1 MPTSEA
7 LNPFMPQKQA
17 MAQKQQL
24 LDDLESIINKITTET
39 LLAQPGR
46 DEGMIPIY
54 SLLTELEEQ
63 SETVESLPEA
73 IMAVKGHLDSLL
85 DECKPFEASDITLL
99 KNFETWFDGAIQ
111 QLKADQPVKAFDA
124 KADAQPQQVETSQS
138 GENDAKSEEPSAK
151 PELPEEQMLVINMDE
166 DIELLQEFVT
176 EAMEHLEAIE
186 EHVLTLENQPQNT
199 ESLNAVFRAFHTI
212 KGVAGF
218 LALLPV
224 QSLAH
229 EVESLL
235 DMARNHDIVLNSE
248 TITLILESRDALLKL
263 VQQLASAINAGVEPD
278 TVIPIQEL
286 IFRVKAAMKGESA
299 SPIAGDEPAQESTQE
314 LPQQKTTA
322 ETEAAPT
329 KASPSP
335 ETQETKQEDPKAAKK
350 PTQEIK
356 KVSTKSNALATI
368 RVDSEK
374 VSNLMDMVGEL
385 VIVESQL
392 SESVSALNSNDNN
405 LQRNIAQ
412 LTRITKDL
420 QHTSMALRLV
430 PIKPTFQKVSRMVRD
445 IARSFNKD
453 VRFSMSGEDTEL
465 DRNVVETIAD
475 PLTHMVRNAIDHG
488 LEPSAED
495 REKAGKPRSGHIT
508 LKAYHMGSNIVIEL
522 SDDGRGINKDRVLA
536 KARERNLIPEDRE
549 ITPEEINQL
558 IFHPGFS
565 TAEKVTDISGRGVGM
580 DVVRK
585 NIEALRGT
593 VVVTSEEGR
602 GSNFKIKLPL
612 TTAIIEGLVIKV
624 GYEKFILP
632 TNSVKVTIRPTKD
645 QLTTITGTS
654 EVVVLRDQTI
664 PLIRLHTQFG
674 IDEAEHDPTKACLVI
689 IDSFGKNY
697 ALLVDELVHKQEVVI
712 KSLGSFMNRIAGVA
726 GGAILGD
733 GTIAL
738 IIDTVSLL
746 GRALGTSDMGDNGMF
761 SAGNSVIDIDEA
773 SA

>member
-1 MPTSEA
+1 
-7 LNPFMPQKQA
+7 
-17 MAQKQQL
+17 MAKMNQL
-24 LDDLESIINKITTET
+24 LEDLESIINKITTET
-39 LLAQPGR
+39 LLAQPGK
-46 DEGMIPIY
+46 DDGMIPIY

-63 SETVESLPEA
+63 SEPVQSLPEA
-73 IMAVKGHLDSLL
+73 IMAVKGHLDTLL
-85 DECKPFEASDITLL
+85 DECKPFETDDITLL
-99 KNFETWFDGAIQ
+99 KRFATWFDDSIQ
-111 QLKADQPVKAFDA
+111 KLKAEQDIKAFDA
-124 KADAQPQQVETSQS
+124 NMASTDEAIEVQEEAAVT
-138 GENDAKSEEPSAK
+138 GSEAAERP
-151 PELPEEQMLVINMDE
+151 PLPEEQMLVINMDE
-166 DIELLQEFVT
+166 DTELLQEFVT

-218 LALLPV
+218 LALLPI
-224 QSLAH
+224 QNLAH
-229 EVESLL
+229 DVESLL
-235 DMARNHDIVLNSE
+235 DMARNHEIILNSE
-248 TITLILESRDALLKL
+248 TITLILESRDALLLL
-263 VQQLASAINAGVEPD
+263 VQQIAKAINEGAEPD
-278 TVIPIQEL
+278 TIIPIQEL
-286 IFRVKAAMKGESA
+286 IFRVKAAMKGESVSNTPTA
-299 SPIAGDEPAQESTQE
+299 KNTAAPNKPAPPVQA
-314 LPQQKTTA
+314 K
-322 ETEAAPT
+322 ETET
-329 KASPSP
+329 LNMDSP
-335 ETQETKQEDPKAAKK
+335 ETDDELTLAAPQIVAAKK
-350 PTQEIK
+350 DTSKPTSGTK
-356 KVSTKSNALATI
+356 KTSTKANALATI

-392 SESVSALNSNDNN
+392 SESVAALNSNDNN

-453 VRFSMSGEDTEL
+453 VEFSMSGEDTEL

-488 LEPSAED
+488 LEASPQD
-495 REKAGKPRSGHIT
+495 RENIGKPRAGHIS

-522 SDDGRGINKDRVLA
+522 SDDGRGINQRKVLA
-536 KARERNLIPEDRE
+536 KARERGLIPEDRE
-549 ITPEEINQL
+549 MTPEEINQL

-565 TAEKVTDISGRGVGM
+565 TADKVTDISGRGVGM

-593 VVVTSEEGR
+593 VVVTSEEGQ

-624 GYEKFILP
+624 GNEKFILP
-632 TNSVKVTIRPTKD
+632 TNSVKVTIRPTRD
-645 QLTTITGTS
+645 QLTTITGTA

-674 IDEAEHDPTKACLVI
+674 IDSAEHDPTKACLVI

-738 IIDTVSLL
+738 IIDTASLL
-746 GRALGTSDMGDNGMF
+746 GRALGTSDMGGDNGMF
-761 SAGNSVIDIDEA
+761 SSGSGVIDLDEV

>member
-1 MPTSEA
+1 
-7 LNPFMPQKQA
+7 
-17 MAQKQQL
+17 MAHNEEL
-24 LDDLESIINKITTET
+24 LDELESIINKIITET
-39 LLAQPGR
+39 LLAQPGG
-46 DEGMIPIY
+46 DDGMIPIY
-54 SLLTELEEQ
+54 SLLTELEERCE
-63 SETVESLPEA
+63 SVETLPEA
-73 IMAVKGHLDSLL
+73 IMVIKSLLDSLL
-85 DECKPFEASDITLL
+85 DECKPFAAEDISTL
-99 KNFETWFDGAIQ
+99 KQFATWFDDALQRI
-111 QLKADQPVKAFDA
+111 KAEQPIKMFVAE
-124 KADAQPQQVETSQS
+124 VETPDTAASLPDEAVS
-138 GENDAKSEEPSAK
+138 VSDSETVS
-151 PELPEEQMLVINMDE
+151 LPDEEMLVINMDE

-218 LALLPV
+218 LALLPI

-229 EVESLL
+229 DVESLL
-235 DMARNHDIVLNSE
+235 DMARNHELVLNSE

-263 VQQLASAINAGVEPD
+263 VQQIAQAINEGAEPKEI
-278 TVIPIQEL
+278 IPIQEL
-286 IFRVKAAMKGESA
+286 IFRVKAAMKGESTEDVKIEQA
-299 SPIAGDEPAQESTQE
+299 SATP
-314 LPQQKTTA
+314 
-322 ETEAAPT
+322 
-329 KASPSP
+329 KASPTP
-335 ETQETKQEDPKAAKK
+335 ESTPAAKVEEEDPQQVQEAAADTSKGTQQAAPIPKK
-350 PTQEIK
+350 EIAKPVPASGVK
-356 KVSTKSNALATI
+356 KTSSKNTALATI

-374 VSNLMDMVGEL
+374 VTNLMDMVGEL

-392 SESVSALNSNDNN
+392 SESVSALGSNDNN

-445 IARSFNKD
+445 IARGFNKE
-453 VRFSMSGEDTEL
+453 VEFSMSGEDTEL

-488 LEPSAED
+488 LEPSGDD
-495 REKAGKPRSGHIT
+495 REKAGKTRAGHIN

-522 SDDGRGINKDRVLA
+522 SDDGRGINQAKVLN
-536 KARERNLIPEDRE
+536 KARERGLVAEERE
-549 ITPEEINQL
+549 VTPEEINQL

-565 TAEKVTDISGRGVGM
+565 TADKVTDISGRGVGM

-593 VVVTSEEGR
+593 VVVTSEEGQ
-602 GSNFKIKLPL
+602 GSSFKIKLPL

-624 GYEKFILP
+624 GDEKFILP
-632 TNSVKVTIRPTKD
+632 TNSVKVTIRPTHD
-645 QLTTITGTS
+645 QLCTITGTA

-664 PLIRLHTQFG
+664 PLIRLHNQFG
-674 IDEAEHDPTKACLVI
+674 IESAEHDPTKACLVI

-738 IIDTVSLL
+738 IIDTASLL
-746 GRALGTSDMGDNGMF
+746 GRALGTNDMGDNGMF
-761 SAGNSVIDIDEA
+761 SNGGGGVIDLDEA